1 MLTIEKTVTMS
12 PEQWEM
18 VIMAA
23 RNAMNSWAKSD
34 SEAYVRCGTCGN
46 ANDMCCKPEDR
57 NCSGYFDFALGD
69 ADEDLLMRLA
79 KAGPSHS
86 KYRRM
91 MPVWVDIK
99 APLYFY
105 KELDTYRV
113 GVTCNSCSTMH
124 KIHSRDL
131 GLSDFSWEHLSNE
144 DISLLEATIDAIN
157 GHRKKYLE
165 LKEAGDA
172 TAAKEEWYSMIQLLG
187 TNYEQKRSYML
198 NYEVLANIYETRKGH
213 KLNEWKTLLDWI
225 ETLPY
230 SELITGEVS
239 K

>member
-18 VIMAA
+18 VIDAT
-23 RNAMNSWAKSD
+23 RNPLNSWRLSD
-34 SEAYVRCGTCGN
+34 SSVFVRSDCG
-46 ANDMCCKPEDR
+46 DEDG
-57 NCSGYFDFALGD
+57 CTGYFGFTLGD

-79 KAGPSHS
+79 NAGPSHS

-99 APLYFY
+99 APLYWW
-105 KELDTYRV
+105 KEYDTYKV
-113 GVTCNSCSTMH
+113 GTVANSCSTMH

-131 GLSDFSWEHLSNE
+131 ELSDFSWEHLDNH
-144 DISLLEATIDAIN
+144 DIALLEETIDAIN
-157 GHRKKYLE
+157 HHRKEYLK
-165 LKEAGDA
+165 LKEAGD
-172 TAAKEEWYSMIQLLG
+172 TDAAKEEWYRMIQLLG
-187 TNYEQKRSYML
+187 TNYEQKRTLFL
-198 NYEVLANIYETRKGH
+198 NYETLANIYETRKDH
-213 KLNEWKTLLDWI
+213 KLDEWHIFCDWI
-225 ETLPY
+225 KTLPY